1 MIAHRSIVFL
11 EVCLFGL
18 QADIQCSSIGRGLFL
33 CWRGAVITSTGS
45 QLCHWGFGPKR
56 VCVLQSV
63 CSLGFAKG
71 EVSHTSRFVF
81 SAKCY

>member
-1 MIAHRSIVFL
+1 MLVHRSIVFL
-11 EVCLFGL
+11 EVCLVGL
-18 QADIQCSSIGRGLFL
+18 QADIQCSSIGRGSFL
-33 CWRGAVITSTGS
+33 VLEGAVITSTGS
-45 QLCHWGFGPKR
+45 QLCHWGFGPTR

-71 EVSHTSRFVF
+71 EVSHTSRFLF